1 MQLPK
6 FAKKRSESVIR
17 GIDAARSM
25 PLSTLL
31 AGLNIRHVGVRYVQH
46 HVCLC
51 LGAGEWVHG
60 GGHIFQWP
68 HRCLSARLNMR
79 HEGISF
85 VSVVCLFEKGVERG
99 AARCAGLQRIWPF
112 LFGWALQVQAATLSQ
127 VQDETTVLQP
137 PPHPLPMCSLQDCKG
152 PGQGVQLGTGAAG
165 GNCRAAAVR
174 AG

>member
-31 AGLNIRHVGVRYVQH
+31 AGLNIRHVGVRYAAQLVSVGLL
-46 HVCLC
+46 VCVGHWEM
-51 LGAGEWVHG
+51 GAGEWVNG

-85 VSVVCLFEKGVERG
+85 VSVFFCLRKV
-99 AARCAGLQRIWPF
+99 
-112 LFGWALQVQAATLSQ
+112 
-127 VQDETTVLQP
+127 
-137 PPHPLPMCSLQDCKG
+137 
-152 PGQGVQLGTGAAG
+152 
-165 GNCRAAAVR
+165 
-174 AG
+174 